1 LYPNACPLI
10 SRILF
15 EVCSSKVFII
25 IDAPPKVWHNALKL
39 TFYMMHYKRFEN
51 FGGCFFNFKYWDKKV
66 ARNNF
71 KIRVKATLQVE
82 FMIMP

>member
-1 LYPNACPLI
+1 
-10 SRILF
+10 
-15 EVCSSKVFII
+15 
-25 IDAPPKVWHNALKL
+25 
-39 TFYMMHYKRFEN
+39 MMHYKRFEN